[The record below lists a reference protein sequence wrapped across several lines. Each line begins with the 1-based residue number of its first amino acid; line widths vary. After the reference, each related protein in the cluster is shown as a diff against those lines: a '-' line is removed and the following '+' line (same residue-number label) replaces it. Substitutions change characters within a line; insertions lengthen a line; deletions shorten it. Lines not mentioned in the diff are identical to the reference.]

1 MRIVLLT
8 ILLFCTSLPEGVAQ
22 NGAFRLVRPAS
33 DRFQTNGSYLYGEPN
48 IRGSATAHR
57 GIDII
62 MNLDTVFAAHAGV
75 IGFVGYTPSDPTG
88 GYEPAGCGNYLMVD
102 TTWGDAPLYTLY
114 CHLERPLVTLGQT
127 VRAGQPVAIS
137 GNTGFSTGPHLHFEV
152 RRFHRWSQPN
162 SRNRRNPELWV
173 AMDGMGAIYGTVPN
187 AGNSTRVDI
196 SPHPKPRPPY
206 TTFGWALTYNFL
218 DPNIGSDDTYQE
230 NYAIGDVRPGT
241 YTITALN
248 GAYRRVVTVGAGQV
262 VSADPAPTHAYED
275 GLAAFQLRSPYPN
288 PARGHVTFPLHLA
301 EPLFVRLEV
310 SDVMGR
316 RMGVVHEGNLPSGDH
331 AFTWSMPEAPSGLYL
346 LRVTSG
352 PAVWVRTWVHLRE

>member
-1 MRIVLLT
+1 MRILLSLVVLLSMT
-8 ILLFCTSLPEGVAQ
+8 LSEGLAQ

-33 DRFQTNGSYLYGEPN
+33 DRYQTNGSYLYGEPN

-62 MNLDTVFAAHAGV
+62 MNQDTVFAAHAGV
-75 IGFVGYTPSDPTG
+75 IGNVSYNPNDPTG
-88 GYEPAGCGNYLMVD
+88 GFEPSGCGNYLMVD
-102 TTWGDAPLYTLY
+102 TTWGGEPLFTLY
-114 CHLERPLVTLGQT
+114 CHLERPLVSLGQT

-162 SRNRRNPELWV
+162 SRNRRNAELWV
-173 AMDGMGAIYGTVPN
+173 AMDGMGAIYGTVPG

-218 DPNIGSDDTYQE
+218 DPNIGSDDVYQE

-275 GLAAFQLRSPYPN
+275 GLAGVQLGQPFPN
-288 PARGHVTFPLHLA
+288 PARGHITFPLHLA
-301 EPLFVRLEV
+301 EPRFVRLEV
-310 SDVMGR
+310 FDLTGR
-316 RMGVVHEGNLPSGDH
+316 RVGVVHQGYLASGEH
-331 AFTWSMPEAPSGLYL
+331 AFTWSMPDAPSGVYVF
-346 LRVTSG
+346 RVEMESR
-352 PAVWVRTWVHLRE
+352 VMVRSWVHIR

>member
-1 MRIVLLT
+1 MRFAFWMVLLGW
-8 ILLFCTSLPEGVAQ
+8 SVLP
-22 NGAFRLVRPAS
+22 NGAAQDGMFRLVRPAS
-33 DRFQTNGSYLYGEPN
+33 DRYQTNGSYLYAEPN
-48 IRGSATAHR
+48 IRGSATGHR

-62 MNLDTVFAAHAGV
+62 MNQDTVYAAHAGT
-75 IGFVGYTPSDPTG
+75 VGYVGYAPADPTG
-88 GYEPAGCGNYLMVD
+88 GYEPSGCGNYLMVD
-102 TTWGDAPLYTLY
+102 TTWQGEPLFTLY

-187 AGNSTRVDI
+187 AANGTRVDI

-218 DPNIGSDDTYQE
+218 DPNIGSDDVYQE

-262 VSADPAPTHAYED
+262 VSADPAPTHAGWE
-275 GLAAFQLRSPYPN
+275 GLAGFELGMPYPN
-288 PARGHVTFPLHLA
+288 PARGHITIPLVLDESRYA
-301 EPLFVRLEV
+301 NLEV
-310 SDVMGR
+310 LDVMGR
-316 RMGVVHEGNLPSGDH
+316 RMGVIHDGILAAGEHV
-331 AFTWSMPEAPSGLYL
+331 FIWSMPDAPSGVYV
-346 LRVTSG
+346 LRVTNGAS
-352 PAVWVRTWVHLRE
+352 VQVRSWVHLRE